1 MIKSEEISVVVQGNI
16 DLKYIETCL
25 TSIRHVLPKAELIL
39 STWIEDKKKLNSLN
53 LNCDKYVFSKDPG
66 AELLNKESKSTN
78 NINRQIIST
87 QKGLAVAT
95 RKYILKYRSN
105 MSLLSNNFLYF
116 YEKHSENADFFKQK
130 LLVVDYYTRNPR
142 IINMPFHPSDWII
155 FGLSEDVKKYYNIS
169 LQSKDEVLWFKN
181 HKNTSN
187 LFKSVYAL
195 YSPEQYICISFLK
208 KYIRIKCK
216 SYYDASEKNIEI
228 TEMFLAKN
236 MIVIDSKK
244 NGIIFLKYS
253 PNRYFEKSTL
263 LTYNDWYFL
272 NKKYNER
279 LVFIDRIINEV
290 RYLKCKIF
298 YKFIRKYI
306 VLLINKF
313 GLKRHVKFLLNR
325 VK

>member
-16 DLKYIETCL
+16 DLKYIEICL
-25 TSIRHVLPKAELIL
+25 KSIRHVLPKAELIL
-39 STWIEDKKKLNSLN
+39 STWIEDRKKLNNLN

-116 YEKHSENADFFKQK
+116 YEKHSKNADFFKQK
-130 LLVVDYYTRNPR
+130 LLIVDYYTRNPR
-142 IINMPFHPSDWII
+142 IINMPFNPSDWII
-155 FGLSEDVKKYYNIS
+155 FGLSEDVRKYYNIS

-216 SYYDASEKNIEI
+216 SYYDASEKNIET

-263 LTYNDWYFL
+263 LTYNDWCFL
-272 NKKYNER
+272 NKKYTYKLN
-279 LVFIDRIINEV
+279 VIDRIINKLN
-290 RYLKCKIF
+290 YFKCKIF
-298 YKFIRKYI
+298 YKYIREFSL
-306 VLLINKF
+306 LLINT
-313 GLKRHVKFLLNR
+313 LKIKKYVKILLN
-325 VK
+325 KIS